1 MAKHQFQT
9 EANQILH
16 LMIHSLYSNK
26 EIFIRELVSNA
37 SDALD
42 KLNMLVLTDEQ
53 YKDVTFSPRIDIV
66 ANKEAK
72 TLTIKDSGI
81 GMNEE
86 DLMNNLGTIAK
97 SGTKAF
103 LENLSGDQKEDSN
116 LIGQFGVG
124 FYACFMV
131 ADKVEVTTKK
141 AGTEEAL
148 LWTSA
153 GDGSFEI
160 ENTTQDG
167 HGTTIVMHLKDDED
181 EFLQEH
187 RVDSIIK
194 KYSNHI
200 PFPIF
205 MDKEKHIPAVM
216 DDEGKEEV
224 EPSKTEI
231 ENEQINRAN
240 ALWTIA
246 KKDVTDDE
254 YKDFYSSIAH
264 SSEEPLSWIH
274 NKAEGA
280 VEYTTLFYIPSKA
293 PMDLFRV
300 DYQTGIKLYINRVF
314 ITDDEKELMPT
325 YLRFLRG
332 VIDSKDLPLNVSRE
346 ILQSNPIMDKIKKT
360 SVKKV
365 LSELAKMAKKD
376 KEKYN
381 SFYAEFGNVL
391 KEGLYNDFD
400 NREKILELMQFN
412 TLNSDSTV
420 MIEDYVKNVD
430 EEKKEIY
437 YLTGK
442 SSLSM
447 LKSSPALERFKA
459 KGIDVLVLNEEVDTI
474 IFPMVTEYKD
484 FKLIPVADAKFEA
497 DEEEKKAEEETAKTY
512 EGLAKE
518 FKDALG
524 DAVKSVETTS
534 DLVDSPVAIKVDKE
548 DPSYMMAQMMKQMGQ
563 GDPNAPE
570 PAPIFQINPNHE
582 LLLKLKDSV
591 DQNLINDA
599 AHVLLDQAKLFDGQE
614 LSDTAGFITRLNR
627 IMSKAL

>member
-9 EANQILH
+9 EANQILN

-42 KLNMLVLTDEQ
+42 KLNMLVLTDEK
-53 YKDVTFSPRIDIV
+53 YKEVTFAPRIDIV

-103 LENLSGDQKEDSN
+103 LENLTGDQKEDSN

-141 AGTEEAL
+141 AGEEQAL

-167 HGTTIVMHLKDDED
+167 HGTTIVMHLKED
-181 EFLQEH
+181 EGEFLEAH
-187 RVDSIIK
+187 RIEGVIK

-200 PFPIF
+200 PFAIF
-205 MDKEKHIPAVM
+205 MDKEKHIPAVT
-216 DDEGKEEV
+216 DDDGKEI
-224 EPSKTEI
+224 EPSRTEI
-231 ENEQINRAN
+231 ENEQINRAS

-246 KKDVTDDE
+246 KKDISDDE

-264 SSEEPLSWIH
+264 SSEEPLAWIH

-314 ITDDEKELMPT
+314 ITDDEKELMPV

-346 ILQSNPIMDKIKKT
+346 ILQSNATMDKIKKT

-381 SFYAEFGNVL
+381 TFYAEFGNVL

-412 TLNSDSTV
+412 TLNSSETV
-420 MIEDYVKNVD
+420 MIEDFVKNVD
-430 EEKKEIY
+430 AEKKEIY
-437 YLTGK
+437 YITGK
-442 SSLSM
+442 SSLAM
-447 LKSSPALERFKA
+447 LKASPALERFKA
-459 KGIDVLVLNEEVDTI
+459 KDIDVLVLNEEVDTI

-484 FKLIPVADAKFEA
+484 FKLVAVADAKFEES
-497 DEEEKKAEEETAKTY
+497 EEEKKAEEEEAKTY

-524 DAVKSVETTS
+524 DAVKSVETTTE
-534 DLVDSPVAIKVDKE
+534 LVDSPVKLKEDKE
-548 DPSYMMAQMMKQMGQ
+548 DQAYMMAQMMKQMGQ
-563 GDPNAPE
+563 DNGMPM
-570 PAPIFQINPNHE
+570 PAPILQINPKHE
-582 LLLKLKDSV
+582 LLMKLKDSA

-599 AHVLLDQAKLFDGQE
+599 AHVLFDQAKLFDGLE
-614 LSDTAGFITRLNR
+614 LDDTAEFIARLNR
-627 IMSKAL
+627 IMTKAI

>member
-9 EANQILH
+9 EANQILN

-42 KLNMLVLTDEQ
+42 KLNMLVLTDEK
-53 YKDVTFSPRIDIV
+53 YKEVNFSPRIDIV

-103 LENLSGDQKEDSN
+103 LENLTGDQKEDSN

-131 ADKVEVTTKK
+131 AHKVEVTTKK
-141 AGTEEAL
+141 AGEEQAF

-153 GDGSFEI
+153 GDGEFDLEH
-160 ENTTQDG
+160 TTQDG
-167 HGTTIVMHLKDDED
+167 HGTTIVMHLNDDED
-181 EFLQEH
+181 EFLETY
-187 RVDSIIK
+187 RIESIIK

-205 MDKEKHIPAVM
+205 MDKEKHIPAVT
-216 DDEGKEEV
+216 DDEGNET

-264 SSEEPLSWIH
+264 SSEEPLTWMH

-293 PMDLFRV
+293 PMDMYRV

-346 ILQSNPIMDKIKKT
+346 ILQSNAVMNKIQKS

-365 LSELAKMAKKD
+365 LSELSKMAKKD
-376 KEKYN
+376 TAKYEE
-381 SFYAEFGNVL
+381 FYSEFGNVL
-391 KEGLYNDFD
+391 KEGLYSDFD
-400 NREKILELMQFN
+400 NREKILELMKFN
-412 TLNSDSTV
+412 TINSEETV
-420 MIEDYVKNVD
+420 MIEDFVKNVD

-437 YLTGK
+437 YITGK
-442 SSLSM
+442 TSLAM
-447 LKSSPALERFKA
+447 LKASPALERFKA

-474 IFPMVTEYKD
+474 IFPMVTEYKEY
-484 FKLIPVADAKFEA
+484 KLVPVSDAKFEES
-497 DEEEKKAEEETAKTY
+497 EEEKKAEEEVAKTY
-512 EGLAKE
+512 EGLSKQ

-524 DAVKSVETTS
+524 ESVKSVETTS
-534 DLVDSPVAIKVDKE
+534 DLVDSPVAIKIDKE

-563 GDPNAPE
+563 GGNTPE
-570 PAPIFQINPNHE
+570 PAPILQINPKHE
-582 LLLKLKDSV
+582 LLEKLKDSS
-591 DQNLINDA
+591 DLNLVNDA

-614 LSDTAGFITRLNR
+614 IGDTADFIARLNR
-627 IMSKAL
+627 IISKAL